1 MHKIT
6 YKTHIL
12 LQDLVEKRFD
22 RNEKENVK
30 TVVKHE

>member
-6 YKTHIL
+6 YKTHTL

-22 RNEKENVK
+22 RNEEITVK
-30 TVVKHE
+30 NCG